1 MGNEITESKISL
13 PQKEKEIDMN
23 EPKSPEF
30 YFNKS
35 IFPNLEKS
43 NIKIL
48 FQESLTN
55 DAKKQKNKT
64 FS

>member
-1 MGNEITESKISL
+1 
-13 PQKEKEIDMN
+13 MN

-43 NIKIL
+43 NIKNL
-48 FQESLTN
+48 FQESLIK
-55 DAKKQKNKT
+55 DAKKLKNKT
-64 FS
+64 FSEQNSKEESLKKKRNE